1 MLSKPFWLTHN
12 PSAKRVASAEIYQ
25 CFLHKKCN
33 ADRGCIF
40 NSNNKLD
47 YSEVLPAAFALAH
60 RALAAAAI
68 LARPSALIV
77 DFFFAG
83 LAPFAFA
90 QRAFCAAEIL
100 ARAAALI
107 LDLFFGAGAGVEGE
121 EPKMALSSFSKAVI
135 LSLRSAARFSCA
147 EVSDDR
153 LLMVQPV

>member
-1 MLSKPFWLTHN
+1 MLSKPSWLTHK
-12 PSAKRVASAEIYQ
+12 PSAKQVASAKTYRR
-25 CFLHKKCN
+25 FLQKKCS
-33 ADRGCIF
+33 ADRDCTF
-40 NSNNKLD
+40 NSNDKLN

-68 LARPSALIV
+68 LARPSALIM
-77 DFFFAG
+77 DFFFSG

-107 LDLFFGAGAGVEGE
+107 LDFFFGAGAGVEE
-121 EPKMALSSFSKAVI
+121 EPRMEVSSFSKAVI

-153 LLMVQPV
+153 LLMV